1 MGKKSDKKQEDIELL
16 RRNREEIA
24 RALEILF
31 TRDFISRKQ
40 LYYENFMRGIFF
52 SIGGIIGATIVIA
65 LLIWLLSLFGEV
77 PFIGPLLDKTKDTLE
92 QGSSI
97 VHSIITGS

>member
-1 MGKKSDKKQEDIELL
+1 MRKKFGKKTKDIELTQ
-16 RRNREEIA
+16 RNREEIA

-31 TRDFISRKQ
+31 TKDYISRKQ

-52 SIGGIIGATIVIA
+52 SIGGIIGATLVIA
-65 LLIWLLSLFGEV
+65 LLIWLLSLFDQV
-77 PFIGPLLDKTKDTLE
+77 PLIGPLFDKTKQTLE

-97 VHSIITGS
+97 VH